1 MTDIPKLT
9 AEQAACLRL
18 ASFIHDDAR
27 FEELCDQCD
36 KNSLTFWAGSEADG
50 PCLTDLGRA
59 ALAAYDAE
67 QRRAIR
73 AQAIAECVD
82 VVNSSLHDRELWFP
96 QVLGADALLRA
107 IAAIERSV
115 KP

>member
-27 FEELCDQCD
+27 FEELCDECD
-36 KNSLTFWAGSEADG
+36 KNSLTFWRGSEAEG
-50 PCLTDLGRA
+50 PCLTDLGRK

-67 QRRAIR
+67 RERAIR
-73 AQAIAECVD
+73 AEAIAECLDWV
-82 VVNSSLHDRELWFP
+82 
-96 QVLGADALLRA
+96 RA
-107 IAAIERSV
+107 HASCEGIAEKIARDIEENV